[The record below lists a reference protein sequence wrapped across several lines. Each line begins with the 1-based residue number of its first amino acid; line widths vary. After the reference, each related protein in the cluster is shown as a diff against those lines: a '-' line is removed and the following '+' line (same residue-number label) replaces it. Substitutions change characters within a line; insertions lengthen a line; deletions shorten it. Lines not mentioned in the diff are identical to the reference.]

1 MGISTTDTTAS
12 LKSTSETA
20 DAVFPVE
27 PHLKHGNLPDKPL
40 VTIKANSPWQ
50 IFSLKDL
57 WVYRELL
64 YFLMWRDLKVR
75 YKQTI
80 LGVAW
85 VVFQPILMTIIF
97 SVVLGRLA
105 QVPSD
110 NVPYLLFAYA
120 GLVLWTFFSSAILT
134 ASNSLIGNAN
144 LVTKVYFPR
153 VIIPLATVA
162 ARLVDLAVA
171 LVILT
176 VLMFYFQVGLSLRLL
191 LVPFFILLLGL
202 LALAVGMWTAAVNVK
217 YRDVGFTVPVLV
229 QLWMFASPVVYPL
242 SLIPKRWQ
250 LLYSLDPL
258 VGIIEGF
265 RAALFGTDFYWPAI
279 LISAIVT
286 PLFLLYA
293 AYEFQTRE
301 KTFADII

>member
-20 DAVFPVE
+20 PAVPPVD
-27 PHLKHGNLPDKPL
+27 PHSRRGSLPDQPL
-40 VTIKANSPWQ
+40 VTIEAHSSWQ
-50 IFSLKDL
+50 IFSLKEL
-57 WVYRELL
+57 WAYRELL
-64 YFLMWRDLKVR
+64 YFLVWRDLKVR
-75 YKQTI
+75 YKQTA

-85 VVFQPILMTIIF
+85 VAFQPILMTIIF

-120 GLVLWTFFSSAILT
+120 GLVFWTFFSSAILT

-153 VIIPLATVA
+153 VLIPIATVV
-162 ARLVDLAVA
+162 ARLLDLAVA

-176 VLMFYFQVGLSLRLL
+176 VLMFYFQIALTPRLV
-191 LVPFFILLLGL
+191 LVPFFILLLAL

-229 QLWMFASPVVYPL
+229 QLWMFVSPVLYPL
-242 SLIPKRWQ
+242 SLIPPRWR

-258 VGIIEGF
+258 VGVIEGF
-265 RAALFGTDFYWPAI
+265 RAALFGSDFYWPAI
-279 LISAIVT
+279 LISAIMT

>member
-20 DAVFPVE
+20 DAVPPLD
-27 PHLKHGNLPDKPL
+27 PHLRRRSLPEKPL

-57 WVYRELL
+57 WAYRELL
-64 YFLMWRDLKVR
+64 YFLVWRDLKVR
-75 YKQTI
+75 YKQAV

-110 NVPYLLFAYA
+110 NVPYLLFAYT
-120 GLVLWTFFSSAILT
+120 GIVLWTFFSSAILT

-153 VIIPLATVA
+153 VIIPIATVA
-162 ARLVDLAVA
+162 ARFVDLAVA

-176 VLMFYFQVGLSLRLL
+176 VLMFYFRVGLTVHLFLI
-191 LVPFFILLLGL
+191 PFFILLLAL

-217 YRDVGFTVPVLV
+217 YRDVGLTVPVLV
-229 QLWMFASPVVYPL
+229 QLWMFASPVLYPL
-242 SLIPKRWQ
+242 SLIPPRWR

-265 RAALFGTDFYWPAI
+265 RAALFGSEFYWPAI
-279 LISAIVT
+279 VISTVVIPV
-286 PLFLLYA
+286 FLLYA